1 VDCAPNLS
9 YIQLASRLFQ
19 VRGITS

>member
-9 YIQLASRLFQ
+9 YIQLAPRLFQ
-19 VRGITS
+19 VRGIPS